1 MSKVLEYPAL
11 AHAAAA
17 AHFRNVLARSTDP
30 SDVHAG
36 IESGEHDFVVLDAR
50 SPQEFERGHVP
61 GAVNIPHRQLD
72 ARSTAR
78 LPKDLLIVTYCDGIG
93 CNASTK
99 AALKLAEL
107 GFAVK
112 EMLGGLNWWR
122 RDGYTVEIGET
133 SGERENA
140 TGEAARNAAG
150 EAAKNAAG
158 EAAKNTAGEA
168 ARNVGCGC

>member
-78 LPKDLLIVTYCDGIG
+78 LPKDRLIVTYCDGIG

-112 EMLGGLNWWR
+112 EMLGGLDWWR
-122 RDGYTVEIGET
+122 RDGYSVEIGET
-133 SGERENA
+133 SGKRENA
-140 TGEAARNAAG
+140 AGEAARNAAG

-158 EAAKNTAGEA
+158 EAAKN
-168 ARNVGCGC
+168 VGCGC

>member
-36 IESGEHDFVVLDAR
+36 IESGQHDFVILDAR
-50 SPQEFERGHVP
+50 SPREFERGHVP
-61 GAVNIPHRQLD
+61 GAINIPHRQLD

-78 LPKDLLIVTYCDGIG
+78 LPKDRLIVTYCDGIG

-112 EMLGGLNWWR
+112 EMLGGLDWWR

-133 SGERENA
+133 SGELENA
-140 TGEAARNAAG
+140 AGEAARNAAG
-150 EAAKNAAG
+150 EAARNA
-158 EAAKNTAGEA
+158 AGEA